1 MTFIDASTESAGGA
15 PPSAPLP
22 QIPARAILDSYPLL
36 LTFRRHTGRT
46 IRCHCHMTTMA
57 QRRLAT
63 AGAGETSGFLL
74 AASPHIADSQ
84 PSRTRI
90 RRYANLLKNN
100 IPQNKTATRMSQKRA
115 EKFAPEGAELLDSS
129 PGGASDGAVSHRP
142 LSMERRKQRGHPR
155 EVTEQMQELEL
166 LAKNLLRSQAAE
178 QQTISRELHDNIA
191 QVLSAVTAR
200 ISLAKDTAVPAWVR
214 HELTDLR
221 EQLKSAIDDVRTLAR
236 ELRPSILDHNG
247 FAHALEKQVDTFRD
261 RTRIT
266 LEMQVDPKA
275 ASILDSESLT
285 HLFRLAQEALRN
297 IEEHSEATR
306 AWLRLAQRDGQMH
319 LEIGDNGNGFTE
331 QRVKD
336 AQSEGHLGLLGMRE
350 RAELLGGSF
359 LLEAAPSQ
367 GTSIRVTI
375 PPPRKKSADDK
386 S

>member
-1 MTFIDASTESAGGA
+1 MKLLALIPQTLPALQHEEAFAAGPREMLDFH
-15 PPSAPLP
+15 PPLAK
-22 QIPARAILDSYPLL
+22 
-36 LTFRRHTGRT
+36 FRRHAGRT
-46 IRCHCHMTTMA
+46 IRCDCHTTTMA
-57 QRRLAT
+57 QRRFAT
-63 AGAGETSGFLL
+63 AGSGETGGFLL
-74 AASPHIADSQ
+74 AAGPHIADSQ
-84 PSRTRI
+84 PSRTRL
-90 RRYANLLKNN
+90 RRHATLLNNN
-100 IPQNKTATRMSQKRA
+100 IPQNKAATRMSKKRA
-115 EKFAPEGAELLDSS
+115 KKFAPERAELLDSS
-129 PGGASDGAVSHRP
+129 PGEASDGAVSHRP

-236 ELRPSILDHNG
+236 DLRPSILDHNG

-266 LEMQVDPKA
+266 LEMQIDPKA

-306 AWLRLAQRDGQMH
+306 AWLRLAQRNGHMH
-319 LEIGDNGNGFTE
+319 LEIGDNGSGFTE
-331 QRVKD
+331 HRVKE

-375 PPPRKKSADDK
+375 PPPRKKGADDK

>member
-15 PPSAPLP
+15 PLPAYIP
-22 QIPARAILDSYPLL
+22 QIPARSILDSRPLL
-36 LTFRRHTGRT
+36 LTFPRHTGGT
-46 IRCHCHMTTMA
+46 IRCHCHMTTML

-74 AASPHIADSQ
+74 AASPHIADYQS
-84 PSRTRI
+84 SRTRI

-100 IPQNKTATRMSQKRA
+100 IPQNKTATRMSKKRA
-115 EKFAPEGAELLDSS
+115 GKCAPEEAELQDSS
-129 PGGASDGAVSHRP
+129 PDGPRDGAVSHRP
-142 LSMERRKQRGHPR
+142 LSMERRKNSERPR

-191 QVLSAVTAR
+191 QVLSAITAR

-221 EQLKSAIDDVRTLAR
+221 EQLKAAIDDVRTLAR
-236 ELRPSILDHNG
+236 DLRPSILDHNG

-266 LEMQVDPKA
+266 LEMQIDPKA

-306 AWLRLAQRDGQMH
+306 AWLRLAQRDGHMH
-319 LEIGDNGNGFTE
+319 LEIGDNGNGFTA
-331 QRVKD
+331 QRVTQ
-336 AQSEGHLGLLGMRE
+336 AQRDGHLGLLGMRE
-350 RAELLGGSF
+350 RAELLGGRF
-359 LLEAAPSQ
+359 LLEAVPGQ
-367 GTSIRVTI
+367 GTVLRITI
-375 PPPRKKSADDK
+375 PPRQNPRRKHR
-386 S
+386 